1 MARLFKKTE
10 TSIDPTTGKK
20 IKKESTKWWGRWRDG
35 HGIERRQPLSANKAI
50 AQRILNEFVEKAELE
65 KNGVISATEKE
76 SKRDIVEHIDGFE
89 KHQSAKENTG
99 QYVFEVVRK
108 VRAMADHCHWRSVS
122 QMRESDVEDFLL
134 DLRRRLGRSIQT
146 SNNYL
151 RAIKCFTR
159 WLVRTK
165 RLQANPLEW
174 IATLNTQ
181 TDRRHDRRPLDND
194 EFARLLNAA
203 ETGPPSVGLVGRDRA
218 MLYLLAAWTGFRRG
232 ELGSLTLRSFDL
244 ESPTPTVS
252 IEAAYSKHRRR
263 DTQILHPDIVERFKV
278 WLPQR
283 KPKTGDEILFPVSK
297 RTCGVDRKTSDMMQ
311 FDLAVARRF
320 WIAETDDPEERRQ
333 REASEFLLYK
343 NKAGLFADFH
353 GLRHTF
359 ISNLSKAGVAP
370 KTAQILAR
378 HSDIKLTLNI
388 YTHVEQEAQIAAIN
402 ALPGIPGAK
411 KAE

>member
-1 MARLFKKTE
+1 MARLFKKIE
-10 TSIDPTTGKK
+10 TSIDLATGKK
-20 IKKESTKWWGRWRDG
+20 VKKESAKWWGRWRDAY
-35 HGIERRQPLSANKAI
+35 GIDRRQALSANKAI

-65 KNGVISATEKE
+65 KNGVISDIEKE
-76 SKRDIVEHIDGFE
+76 SKRDIEEHVDDFE

-99 QYVFEVVRK
+99 QYVFEIIRK
-108 VRAMADHCHWRSVS
+108 VRVMVAHCRWRSVS
-122 QMRESDVEDFLL
+122 QIRESDVEGFLL
-134 DLRRRLGRSIQT
+134 DLRKRQGRSIQT

-151 RAIKCFTR
+151 RAIKNFTR
-159 WLVRTK
+159 WLTRNK
-165 RLQANPLEW
+165 RLQANPLDDLSK
-174 IATLNTQ
+174 LNTK

-244 ESPTPTVS
+244 ESPTPTVTV
-252 IEAAYSKHRRR
+252 EASYSKHRRR
-263 DTQILHPDIVERFKV
+263 DTQILHPDIVERLKV

-283 KPKTGDEILFPVSK
+283 KPKTDDEILFPVSK

-311 FDLAVARRF
+311 FDLAAARRF
-320 WIAETDDPEERRQ
+320 WIAETDDPEERLQ
-333 REASEFLLYK
+333 RESSEFLLYK
-343 NKAGLFADFH
+343 NRGRLFADFH
-353 GLRHTF
+353 GLRRTF
-359 ISNLSKAGVAP
+359 ISNLGKAGVAP

-378 HSDIKLTLNI
+378 HSDLSLTMNI
-388 YTHVEQEAQIAAIN
+388 YTHVAQEAEIAAIN
-402 ALPGIPGAK
+402 ALPGIPGMK

>member
-1 MARLFKKTE
+1 MARLFKKIE
-10 TSIDPTTGKK
+10 TSIDLATGKK
-20 IKKESTKWWGRWRDG
+20 VKKESAKWWGRWRDAY
-35 HGIERRQPLSANKAI
+35 GIDRRQALSANKAI

-65 KNGVISATEKE
+65 KNGVISDIEKE
-76 SKRDIVEHIDGFE
+76 SKRDIEEHVDDFE

-99 QYVFEVVRK
+99 QYVFEIIRK
-108 VRAMADHCHWRSVS
+108 VRVMVAHCRWRSVS
-122 QMRESDVEDFLL
+122 QIRESDVEGFLL
-134 DLRRRLGRSIQT
+134 DLRKRQGRSIQT

-151 RAIKCFTR
+151 RAIKNFTR
-159 WLVRTK
+159 WLTRNK
-165 RLQANPLEW
+165 RLQANPLDDLSK
-174 IATLNTQ
+174 LNTK

-244 ESPTPTVS
+244 QSPTPTVTV
-252 IEAAYSKHRRR
+252 EASYSKHRRR
-263 DTQILHPDIVERFKV
+263 DTQILHPDIVERLKV

-283 KPKTGDEILFPVSK
+283 KPKMDDEILFPVSK

-311 FDLAVARRF
+311 FDLAAARRF
-320 WIAETDDPEERRQ
+320 WIAETDDPEERLQ
-333 REASEFLLYK
+333 RESSEFLLYK
-343 NKAGLFADFH
+343 NRGGLFADFH

-359 ISNLSKAGVAP
+359 ISNLGKAGVAP

-378 HSDIKLTLNI
+378 HSDLSLTMNI
-388 YTHVEQEAQIAAIN
+388 YTHVAQEAEIAAIN
-402 ALPGIPGAK
+402 ALPGIPGMK